1 MSDADFSRLPSLN
14 SLRAFAIVG
23 EHLSLTAAARE
34 LFVTPSALSHQIR
47 SLESAL
53 GVRLFRRLRHGL
65 VLTHDG
71 EILLP
76 GIRDAF
82 IQIAATLELLKA
94 RQGPGTLTISMLSTF
109 AMRWFIPRLARFQQ
123 SHPDIEVRI
132 ATSIELAN
140 FNTDGV
146 DCAIRSGRGD
156 WPGTRSIRLFSE
168 KLTPVCSPN
177 LATDDNPLKHVR
189 DVARHTLL
197 HAKLRPDDWHVWLHA
212 VGQPGLTGAREQT
225 FETRNFAIA
234 AALKGVGIAIIDPSL
249 VSEEILSGH
258 LIQPFPQ
265 TLPGGNAY
273 YLVYPDERSDDAR
286 IESLQ
291 RWLEQ
296 ESANLG

>member
-1 MSDADFSRLPSLN
+1 MPDANFCRLPSLN
-14 SLRAFAIVG
+14 SLRAFAVVG

-47 SLESAL
+47 SLESML

-94 RQGPGTLTISMLSTF
+94 QQGPGTLTISMLSTF

-146 DCAIRSGRGD
+146 DCAIRSGHGD
-156 WPGTRSIRLFSE
+156 WPGTRSVRLFSE
-168 KLTPVCSPN
+168 KLTPVCSPG
-177 LATDDNPLKHVR
+177 LVSGGNPLNHPR
-189 DVARHTLL
+189 DLARHTLL
-197 HAKLRPDDWHVWLHA
+197 HAKLRPDDWQVWLHA
-212 VGQPGLTGAREQT
+212 VGQPGLAGAHEQT
-225 FETRNFAIA
+225 FETRNFVIA
-234 AALKGVGIAIIDPSL
+234 AALKGVGIAIVDPAL
-249 VSEEILSGH
+249 VSEEIRSGR

-265 TLPGGNAY
+265 TLPGENAY
-273 YLVYPDERSDDAR
+273 YLVYPDEYSGDTR
-286 IESLQ
+286 IASLQ
-291 RWLEQ
+291 GWLEQ
-296 ESANLG
+296 ESAD